1 MDCKG
6 SAFAGVQ
13 GQSPWPCLTKPLSGW
28 GNYPRIAVRQLAPA
42 GRAGVLAALAAEP
55 GLIARG
61 NGRAYGDAALNPR
74 ATLSMLGARGLLA
87 FDPEAGRV
95 TVEAGLLLGDL
106 IEKML
111 PHGWFVPVTPGTK
124 FVSVGGAVAADVHGK
139 NHHGAGSFSA
149 HVEAFDMALADG
161 RVLTCSATEHPDI
174 FAATCGGMGL
184 TGLILAVTLRLLRV
198 ETSLI
203 RQETR
208 RCANLADVMAAFEDA
223 RHWSYSV
230 AWIDC
235 LARGASLGR
244 SLLFLGE
251 HARRD
256 EAGQGRGGLLPTR
269 RRPVR
274 VPVDFP
280 SWALNRWSVAAFNE
294 LYWRRARPGTAFVDY
309 DRYFYPLDAIL
320 EWNRIYGRAGFV
332 QYQCVLPK
340 AASDAGLTALLTRI
354 SRAGAGSFLSV
365 LKLFGAPAK
374 MLSFPLE
381 GFTLA
386 LDFPANRTTFA
397 LLDELDAIVADHG
410 GRLYLAK
417 DARMGAALFRRG
429 YPHLPEFEA
438 LRTRIDPEQK
448 FWSVQSRRLGL

>member
-1 MDCKG
+1 
-6 SAFAGVQ
+6 VR
-13 GQSPWPCLTKPLSGW
+13 
-28 GNYPRIAVRQLAPA
+28 RIAPA
-42 GRAGVLAALAAEP
+42 GRDAALAAVADEP

-61 NGRAYGDAALNPR
+61 NGRAYGDSALNPL
-74 ATLSMLGARGLLA
+74 ATLSMLGARGVLA
-87 FDPEAGRV
+87 FDRETGRI

-106 IEKML
+106 IGEVL

-149 HVEAFDMALADG
+149 HVEAFEIALANG
-161 RVLTCSATEHPDI
+161 EVLACSRTEHPDI

-184 TGLILAVTLRLLRV
+184 TGVILAVTLRLLRV
-198 ETSLI
+198 ETAMI

-208 RCANLADVMAAFEDA
+208 RCANLFDVMAAFEETRA
-223 RHWSYSV
+223 WTYSV

-235 LARGASLGR
+235 LAKGTALGR

-251 HARRD
+251 HARR
-256 EAGQGRGGLLPTR
+256 EEVGQGRGGLVPAR
-269 RRPVR
+269 RRALR
-274 VPVDFP
+274 VPLDFP

-294 LYWRRARPGTAFVDY
+294 LYWRRARPGTDFVNY
-309 DRYFYPLDAIL
+309 DTYFYPLDAIL

-340 AASDAGLTALLTRI
+340 AAGAAGLAALLARI
-354 SRAGAGSFLSV
+354 AAAGAGSFLSV
-365 LKLFGAPAK
+365 LKLFGTQQGV
-374 MLSFPLE
+374 LSFPME

-386 LDFPANRTTFA
+386 LDFPANPKTFA
-397 LLDELDAIVADHG
+397 LLVELDAIVADHG

-417 DARMGAALFRRG
+417 DARMGAELFRRG
-429 YPHLPEFEA
+429 YPRLGEFQA
-438 LRTRIDPEQK
+438 LRAAVDPGAK
-448 FWSVQSRRLGL
+448 FWSVQSRRLGV